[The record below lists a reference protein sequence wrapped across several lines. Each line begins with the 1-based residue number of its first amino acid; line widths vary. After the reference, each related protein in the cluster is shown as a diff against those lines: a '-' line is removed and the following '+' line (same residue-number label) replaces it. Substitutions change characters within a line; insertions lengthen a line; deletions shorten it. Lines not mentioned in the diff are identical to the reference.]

1 MAKRKPEEPKP
12 GAPAWQCTFADLM
25 NLLLCFFV
33 LLFSMSTVD
42 AQKFE
47 MIAASFSET
56 FSIFTAGASAIGD
69 GVLVSNG
76 VSQLNELDQ
85 YINSTGKTAESA
97 TEVNDMSE
105 YEALAE
111 LLEQLKELA
120 QQMDEDQSQQMD
132 EETLAELL
140 EKLKALAQLLD
151 ELGLEK
157 DDLKALGMQMDEFE
171 ALAQQMETEKLAA
184 SEALAEKVQEAMSEK
199 NLDKDVDITFTSEYV
214 QLTLKGSILFDS
226 GKSEL
231 KQEALPTIDKVA
243 MILERYAESTI
254 EIEGHTDNVPISTSK
269 FESNDV
275 LSSYRALS
283 MFNYLV
289 ENTSLDPALLKHSGR
304 GEYIP
309 VADNSTP
316 EGRAKNRRI
325 EIKIY
330 NTLSGE

>member
-42 AQKFE
+42 AQKFQ

-56 FSIFTAGASAIGD
+56 FSIFDAGATAIGD
-69 GVLVSNG
+69 GVLISNG

-85 YINSTGKTAESA
+85 YINSTGKTAESDVDA
-97 TEVNDMSE
+97 NEIDE
-105 YEALAE
+105 YEKFTKM
-111 LLEQLKELA
+111 LEE
-120 QQMDEDQSQQMD
+120 
-132 EETLAELL
+132 
-140 EKLKALAQLLD
+140 
-151 ELGLEK
+151 
-157 DDLKALGMQMDEFE
+157 
-171 ALAQQMETEKLAA
+171 EKLAA
-184 SEALAEKVQEAMSEK
+184 SEELAEKIQEAAEDQS
-199 NLDKDVDITFTSEYV
+199 LDKDIDITFTSQYV

-226 GKSEL
+226 GKADLREDAIPVI
-231 KQEALPTIDKVA
+231 EKVA
-243 MILERYAESTI
+243 MILDRYAESTI

-269 FESNDV
+269 FASNDV
-275 LSSYRALS
+275 LSSYRALA
-283 MFNYLV
+283 MFDYLV
-289 ENTSLDPALLKHSGR
+289 QNTSLDPAMLKHSGR
-304 GEYIP
+304 GEYVP

-330 NTLSGE
+330 NALSGE

>member
-42 AQKFE
+42 AKKFE

-56 FSIFTAGASAIGD
+56 FSIFDAGATAIGD
-69 GVLVSNG
+69 GVLISNG

-85 YINSTGKTAESA
+85 YINSTGKTAESE
-97 TEVNDMSE
+97 TEANEMDD
-105 YEALAE
+105 YEAMA
-111 LLEQLKELA
+111 A
-120 QQMDEDQSQQMD
+120 
-132 EETLAELL
+132 
-140 EKLKALAQLLD
+140 
-151 ELGLEK
+151 
-157 DDLKALGMQMDEFE
+157 
-171 ALAQQMETEKLAA
+171 QMEADKMAA
-184 SEALAEKVQEAMSEK
+184 SEELAEKIQEAVSESSM
-199 NLDKDVDITFTSEYV
+199 DKDIDITFTSQYV

-226 GKSEL
+226 GQSEL
-231 KQEALPTIDKVA
+231 KKESLPIIGKVA
-243 MILERYAESTI
+243 AILERYAESTV
-254 EIEGHTDNVPISTSK
+254 EIEGHTDNVPISTSEYK
-269 FESNDV
+269 SNDV
-275 LSSYRALS
+275 LSSYRALA

-289 ENTSLDPALLKHSGR
+289 ENTNLDPANLKHSGR
-304 GEYIP
+304 GEYMP

>member
-1 MAKRKPEEPKP
+1 MAKRKPEEVKP
-12 GAPAWQCTFADLM
+12 GAPAWQATFADLM

-47 MIAASFSET
+47 LIAASFSET

-69 GVLVSNG
+69 GVLISNG
-76 VSQLNELDQ
+76 VSQLNELDE
-85 YINSTGKTAESA
+85 YINSTGKTADSESDIN
-97 TEVNDMSE
+97 EF
-105 YEALAE
+105 
-111 LLEQLKELA
+111 
-120 QQMDEDQSQQMD
+120 
-132 EETLAELL
+132 
-140 EKLKALAQLLD
+140 
-151 ELGLEK
+151 
-157 DDLKALGMQMDEFE
+157 DEFE
-171 ALAQQMETEKLAA
+171 AMAKQMEAEKLAA
-184 SEALAEKVQEAMSEK
+184 SEELAERIQESVEESALNKE
-199 NLDKDVDITFTSEYV
+199 VDITFTSQYV
-214 QLTLKGSILFDS
+214 QLTMKGSVLFDS

-231 KQEALPTIDKVA
+231 KKESLPMIAKVA
-243 MILERYAESTI
+243 TILERYAESTI
-254 EIEGHTDNVPISTSK
+254 EIEGHTDNVPINTSK
-269 FESNDV
+269 YESNDV

-283 MFNYLV
+283 MFEYLV
-289 ENTSLDPALLKHSGR
+289 ENTNLDPAMLKHSGR